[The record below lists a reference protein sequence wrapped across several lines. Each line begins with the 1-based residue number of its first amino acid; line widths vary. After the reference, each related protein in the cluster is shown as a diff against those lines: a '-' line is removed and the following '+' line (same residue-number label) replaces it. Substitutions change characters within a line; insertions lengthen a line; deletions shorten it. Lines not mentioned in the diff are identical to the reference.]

1 MPKNLD
7 IQSVLVLG
15 AGPIQ
20 IDEVEALGPL
30 IDPVAGHRGGVF
42 REDGFP
48 LVISLLEA
56 DAPATSQVDSRPDF
70 HRFTL
75 P

>member
-1 MPKNLD
+1 M
-7 IQSVLVLG
+7 
-15 AGPIQ
+15 AR
-20 IDEVEALGPL
+20 
-30 IDPVAGHRGGVF
+30 HRGRVF
-42 REDGFP
+42 REHGFP